1 MSNKEL
7 TKKYNAMLA
16 NIEAARIYDG
26 RNKGVDVYIC
36 KECGKTMY
44 TRYKDKG
51 VTPFTTACRKQ
62 GCKGIMV
69 HENTTSER
77 EVQYNGKT
85 VHNWVRPT
93 LKWLDRQRKN
103 GNMGV
108 VEHVLD
114 GGLVLAEDERSEQ
127 WLTT

>member
-1 MSNKEL
+1 MNNKEL

-36 KECGKTMY
+36 KECGETMY

-51 VTPFTTACRKQ
+51 VTPFTTTCRKQ
-62 GCKGIMV
+62 GCNGIMV

-93 LKWLDRQRKN
+93 LEWCEKQRKK

-108 VEHVLD
+108 IEHVLD
-114 GGLVLAEDERSEQ
+114 GGLVLEDR
-127 WLTT
+127 L

>member
-36 KECGKTMY
+36 EKCGETMY

-51 VTPFTTACRKQ
+51 VTPFTTACRNKE
-62 GCKGIMV
+62 CKGTMM
-69 HENTTSER
+69 HEKTISEQEASR
-77 EVQYNGKT
+77 NNYT
-85 VHNWVRPT
+85 VLNWVRPT
-93 LKWLDRQRKN
+93 LQWLDKQREKSN
-103 GNMGV
+103 EGLI
-108 VEHVLD
+108 EHVLN
-114 GGLVLAEDERSEQ
+114 GGLVLEDT
-127 WLTT
+127 L